1 MDASPKNESIEAF
14 LKISH
19 ILNTINV
26 NVPDIYE
33 EDGALGFILMQDF
46 GGDTYLDVL
55 NDDNQQRLY
64 RDSIESLI
72 QMQKLV
78 KQDLCQSYTQK
89 ILFDEMT
96 LFIEWYLKKYKQIK
110 LSKKEYEELV
120 TCFDEISKKVLHQ
133 EKFFVHRDY
142 HSRNLMIQKSNNPGI
157 LDFQD
162 ALLGPVTYDL
172 VSLLKDAYIEWD
184 EEIVLDHAVRYWE
197 KANTNKLITNLEFST
212 FYKDFEC
219 MGIQRHLKILGI
231 FARLSIRDNKN
242 QYLEN
247 IPLVEKYLMDATERY
262 RDFHQLR
269 NFLDKV
275 IK

>member
-1 MDASPKNESIEAF
+1 
-14 LKISH
+14 
-19 ILNTINV
+19 V

-33 EDGALGFILMQDF
+33 EDEALGFILMQDF
-46 GGDTYLDVL
+46 GSDTYLDVL

-64 RDSIESLI
+64 SDSIGSLI

-78 KQDLCQSYTQK
+78 KKDLCHSYTQR
-89 ILFDEMT
+89 ILFDEMS
-96 LFIEWYLKKYKQIK
+96 LFIEWYLKKYKKIE
-110 LSKKEYEELV
+110 LTYKENEMLLA
-120 TCFDEISKKVLHQ
+120 CFETISKKVLSQ
-133 EKFFVHRDY
+133 ERFFVHRDY
-142 HSRNLMIQKSNNPGI
+142 HSRNLMNQKSNNPGI

-162 ALLGPVTYDL
+162 ALVGPVTYDL

-184 EEIVLDHAVRYWE
+184 EEIVLDHTVRYWE
-197 KANTNKLITNLEFST
+197 KANANKFITNLEFST